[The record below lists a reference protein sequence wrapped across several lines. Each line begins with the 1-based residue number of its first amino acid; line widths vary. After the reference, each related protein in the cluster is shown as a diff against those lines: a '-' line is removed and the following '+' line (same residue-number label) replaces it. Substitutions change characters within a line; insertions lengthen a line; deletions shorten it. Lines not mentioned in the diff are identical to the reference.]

1 MLFFCSFYTN
11 FSIAQCHI
19 RFQSDSF
26 CDRKLIQ
33 QKDIAN
39 SLFRATDGTRTRDL
53 HLGKVAYYQL
63 YYYRITTTCNVFSE
77 RQTGLEP
84 ATSTLAR
91 WRTTNCTTIAHQVY
105 FMFYVFV
112 FIRTIFSISQLSHY
126 VNIFFKFFEF
136 FFLSENSNNLIN
148 ARNNLYLTVPGI
160 LFFTY
165 SASSFFSSFATT
177 AIPSSSSCFSSTC
190 PGASVIRSDAS
201 FTFGNAITSRMLSCF
216 AISITRRSR
225 P

>member
-63 YYYRITTTCNVFSE
+63 YYYRIHY
-77 RQTGLEP
+77 L
-84 ATSTLAR
+84 L
-91 WRTTNCTTIAHQVY
+91 
-105 FMFYVFV
+105 
-112 FIRTIFSISQLSHY
+112 FIRTINTIQYIYQLVKY
-126 VNIFFKFFEF
+126 IFNFICRTFLLFFAYYSVKIIF
-136 FFLSENSNNLIN
+136 CLIN
-148 ARNNLYLTVPGI
+148 RKLIESPQKVEQNFFIFSLT
-160 LFFTY
+160 
-165 SASSFFSSFATT
+165 
-177 AIPSSSSCFSSTC
+177 IPSLYGIVDIVLMNT
-190 PGASVIRSDAS
+190 I
-201 FTFGNAITSRMLSCF
+201 
-216 AISITRRSR
+216 
-225 P
+225 